1 MPRIGRS
8 RYVVFYL
15 IAAGGCLV
23 DLATKSWI
31 FGKLGYDPGRD
42 PIWVWR
48 DVLSLET
55 HLNEGALLGFG
66 EGYAIV
72 FSLLSI
78 LAALGIQYWLF
89 WAGAARDRLLTLTL
103 ACITGGIL
111 GNLYDRLGAPNLHWR
126 NDGQWHEA
134 GQRVYAVRDWIHFK
148 IDLIDWPIFNIT
160 DSLLVVGAGLLVW
173 HAMRGEADSPRAEK
187 IGEAPVEA

>member
-1 MPRIGRS
+1 METGSGAITGSGDAPEIGKA
-8 RYVVFYL
+8 RYLTFYL
-15 IAAGGCLV
+15 IAAAGCLV

-31 FGKLGYDPGRD
+31 FGKLGYDPSRD
-42 PIWVWR
+42 RIWVWR

-55 HLNEGALLGFG
+55 HLNEGALFGFG

-72 FSLLSI
+72 FSILSV

-111 GNLYDRLGAPNLHWR
+111 GNLYDRLGAPN
-126 NDGQWHEA
+126 
-134 GQRVYAVRDWIHFK
+134 
-148 IDLIDWPIFNIT
+148 
-160 DSLLVVGAGLLVW
+160 
-173 HAMRGEADSPRAEK
+173 
-187 IGEAPVEA
+187 